1 MLNNEAQNSTD
12 IRTHTSIK
20 LVMTEGLLF
29 ESVKLE
35 TGVFSASLLALE
47 TVVTAVVGV
56 DVTVIAILVTCTV
69 DAAALVLVAD
79 VVVLLDGN
87 FFKMSSF
94 AFHPS
99 CNRKIFV

>member
-1 MLNNEAQNSTD
+1 
-12 IRTHTSIK
+12 
-20 LVMTEGLLF
+20 MTEGLLF

-56 DVTVIAILVTCTV
+56 DDTVIAIVVTCTV
-69 DAAALVLVAD
+69 DPAALVLVAG
-79 VVVLLDGN
+79 VVVPLVGN

-99 CNRKIFV
+99 CYRKIFV